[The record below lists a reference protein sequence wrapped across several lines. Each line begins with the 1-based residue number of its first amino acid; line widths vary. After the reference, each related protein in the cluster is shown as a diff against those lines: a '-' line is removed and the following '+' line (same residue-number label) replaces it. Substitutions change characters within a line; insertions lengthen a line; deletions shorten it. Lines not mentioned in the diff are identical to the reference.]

1 MKYYLPL
8 LLLTPFSAHA
18 HPQALPHVHHA
29 SYEPVLFG
37 VALIAISGLL
47 VLCKARDNT

>member
-8 LLLTPFSAHA
+8 LLLTPFPAHA
-18 HPQALPHVHHA
+18 HPEALPHVHHA
-29 SYEPVLFG
+29 SHEPALFG
-37 VALIAISGLL
+37 AALIAISGLL

>member
-1 MKYYLPL
+1 MKYYFPL

-18 HPQALPHVHHA
+18 HPEALAHVHNA